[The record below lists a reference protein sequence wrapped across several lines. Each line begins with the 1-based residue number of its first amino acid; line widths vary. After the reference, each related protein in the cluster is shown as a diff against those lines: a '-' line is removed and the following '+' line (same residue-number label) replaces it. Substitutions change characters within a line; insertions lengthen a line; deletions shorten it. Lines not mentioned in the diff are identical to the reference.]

1 MPQSSNY
8 FLRELIFLAMLFP
21 QVTMSLNGLNSGF
34 HSSLLKQDFSLK
46 INQEKD
52 IKTSFLSSV
61 LVTAAA
67 AAATWRFNASGKGM
81 QVGC

>member
-21 QVTMSLNGLNSGF
+21 QVMVSLNGLNSGF
-34 HSSLLKQDFSLK
+34 RSSLLKQNFSPK
-46 INQEKD
+46 IIQWKD

-61 LVTAAA
+61 FVTAAA
-67 AAATWRFNASGKGM
+67 AWRFSASGKGLQM
-81 QVGC
+81 GC

>member
-1 MPQSSNY
+1 
-8 FLRELIFLAMLFP
+8 MLFP

-34 HSSLLKQDFSLK
+34 HSSLLKQDISLK
-46 INQEKD
+46 INQGKD

-67 AAATWRFNASGKGM
+67 AATWRFSASGKGM